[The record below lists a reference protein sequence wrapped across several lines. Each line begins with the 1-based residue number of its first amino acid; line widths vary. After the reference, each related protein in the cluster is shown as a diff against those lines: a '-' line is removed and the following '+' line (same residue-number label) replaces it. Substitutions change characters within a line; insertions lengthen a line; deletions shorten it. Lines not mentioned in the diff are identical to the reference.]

1 MDNQAFGQ
9 LFNNSR
15 FSLATVLAVW
25 MSLAKPI
32 ILISIGVIAIGGRVT
47 EVSAVLFAA
56 ALFSAADILGLILR
70 VHDATEENAFDAD
83 EITELPVTTMAK
95 VLSTRFL

>member
-9 LFNNSR
+9 LFNDSR

-32 ILISIGVIAIGGRVT
+32 ILISTGVILIGGRFN
-47 EVSAVLFAA
+47 EVGAVLFAA
-56 ALFSAADILGLILR
+56 ALFSAADILGLLLR
-70 VHDATEENAFDAD
+70 VHDATEESKFDAD
-83 EITELPVTTMAK
+83 EIIALPVTQMAR
-95 VLSTRFL
+95 VLAARFL